1 LQEYISN
8 KLSILKLIAVVEALY
23 SEDAE
28 KMESLTAKVGR
39 GVRVDRSRS
48 ERYRI
53 HKQLFDIARQQ
64 TNKINLDN
72 VIDSLVDGDI
82 STLEKI
88 EEKAGGSQ
96 SPLYKLGISVGK
108 MSAISAFFD
117 KFGQVLKS
125 RAADVDLIEAIES
138 GRIVVMNLP
147 GQDWEDAPKIA
158 RFVISMLQ
166 LIVKKRGGGK
176 GFDLTYL
183 LILDE
188 INSWLRAEKPLGL
201 GNILSVIR
209 GLGIGAVVAYQ
220 SSLEGLDT
228 GRGVELEQVTAN
240 VNTTIALKNNSPK
253 VLEML
258 NKLVSKKLERREEE
272 RIENEGRRGDKG
284 ERRVTAQEKEFFDED
299 TLTSLASGEG
309 YIIRNGEAAPMVTD
323 YRGEARYLEDED
335 EPVDLAKMI
344 SIEDLK
350 RALSA

>member
-1 LQEYISN
+1 
-8 KLSILKLIAVVEALY
+8 
-23 SEDAE
+23 
-28 KMESLTAKVGR
+28 
-39 GVRVDRSRS
+39 
-48 ERYRI
+48 
-53 HKQLFDIARQQ
+53 
-64 TNKINLDN
+64 
-72 VIDSLVDGDI
+72 
-82 STLEKI
+82 
-88 EEKAGGSQ
+88 
-96 SPLYKLGISVGK
+96 
-108 MSAISAFFD
+108 
-117 KFGQVLKS
+117 
-125 RAADVDLIEAIES
+125 
-138 GRIVVMNLP
+138 
-147 GQDWEDAPKIA
+147 
-158 RFVISMLQ
+158 MLQ

-188 INSWLRAEKPLGL
+188 INSWLRAERPLGL

-258 NKLVSKKLERREEE
+258 NKLVSKKLDRREEE
-272 RIENEGRRGDKG
+272 IIENEGRTREKR
-284 ERRVTAQEKEFFDED
+284 ERRRVTAQEKEFFDED

-344 SIEDLK
+344 SIEDL
-350 RALSA
+350 RRGLSA